1 MGAEFHRVVMVAL
14 AAGLLVIPGCSA
26 GDGTGTGKVADPPA
40 VTATTQ
46 TSIVDAQLEGT
57 NSLRV
62 TFSEGVKPTAGVDPA
77 KFRLTVAYFTRPAS
91 ATGKYSYAY
100 YAGTYRAPSGG
111 YHNGYYGSQDHTV
124 YSDVGDLASL
134 ALDPATT
141 DQAVLQLGSTFSTA
155 TACKEIAAFN
165 AANPNAH
172 AGLYLHYSSAGT
184 PTIEDLQGSKVASL
198 AAYWAADPTVEQIN
212 GDFTGKPIPVALTC
226 P

>member
-1 MGAEFHRVVMVAL
+1 MWRMGAEFHRVVMAAL

-26 GDGTGTGKVADPPA
+26 GDGSGTGKVADPPA
-40 VTATTQ
+40 VTATSQPTV
-46 TSIVDAQLEGT
+46 VDAQLDGA
-57 NSLRV
+57 NALRV
-62 TFSEGVKPTAGVDPA
+62 TFSDAVKPTTGVDPA

-91 ATGKYSYAY
+91 ASGKYSYQY
-100 YAGTYRAPSGG
+100 YAGS
-111 YHNGYYGSQDHTV
+111 YHNTYYGSQDHTV
-124 YSDVGDLASL
+124 YSDVGDLAGL
-134 ALDPATT
+134 TNDPAAA
-141 DQAVLQLGSTFSTA
+141 DQAVLQLGSTFSAA
-155 TACKEIAAFN
+155 TACQQIKAFN

-184 PTIEDLQGSKVASL
+184 PTIEDTQGNKVASL